1 MIDYTNIDISELIDN
16 KIHSERDRLLIK
28 RRLIDGI
35 KQNELA
41 DEFELSVRQVQ
52 KIIYKCQDKLF
63 K

>member
-16 KIHSERDRLLIK
+16 EIHSERDRLLIK

-35 KQNELA
+35 KQIELA

-52 KIIYKCQDKLF
+52 RIIYKCQDKLF